1 MQFIEKIWKVAKK
14 PETFIARQVQ
24 PFISSLTEIEFFSA
38 ISRKVR
44 EKSMYRRDANRIVA
58 KFLSHVNSQYYASV
72 PLQNHHYKL
81 ARDWIGMFS
90 LPLKPL
96 DSLHLAICSSE
107 GMDIVSVIQIR
118 QSAVVEFHSF

>member
-1 MQFIEKIWKVAKK
+1 MGRRMARKK
-14 PETFIARQVQ
+14 PETFIARQV
-24 PFISSLTEIEFFSA
+24 
-38 ISRKVR
+38 
-44 EKSMYRRDANRIVA
+44 
-58 KFLSHVNSQYYASV
+58 QYYASV

-90 LPLKPL
+90 FPLKPL